1 MTLEVNASCCLS
13 SQWCLPFADLEVRLG
28 YFYASSPN
36 KILRSSTKGF
46 FSLSGETCLFCC
58 LNNHK
63 IYEYH
68 FQSLQVL
75 ILFFIFFPLSLSFFL
90 FLFIAERSELTYAD
104 SMKAQT
110 RRLTWFWWQCNI
122 WSESWCQYGN
132 EWIQRLP
139 VALEKDRIVKYRE
152 KFGESE
158 KQGDIWVALP

>member
-13 SQWCLPFADLEVRLG
+13 SQWCLPFADLQVRLG

-36 KILRSSTKGF
+36 KILRFSTRVF

-75 ILFFIFFPLSLSFFL
+75 ILFFIFFSPLVCHFFVL
-90 FLFIAERSELTYAD
+90 VYCWTLRVNLC
-104 SMKAQT
+104 
-110 RRLTWFWWQCNI
+110 RLD
-122 WSESWCQYGN
+122 ESSNETLYMVLVAMQYLVGKLIPMRK
-132 EWIQRLP
+132 WMDT
-139 VALEKDRIVKYRE
+139 ALARGT
-152 KFGESE
+152 GE
-158 KQGDIWVALP
+158 G